1 MSHHQQ
7 VNSQTVLTIPEVA
20 TVGGVIACHR
30 LRRCEFPL
38 RCMWWCL
45 TIFIVWGCN
54 NNVLVQLIS
63 LLPNE
68 HNQQARST
76 CYRLYIAPQHRGI
89 LALTTP
95 ACAPLN
101 LRIVATNIFF
111 FVFLKRLDQCLT
123 RTATSSDSRTAA
135 TRGRCMSSL
144 QSLER
149 WSRSGGIAP
158 WRLKDPSWLAR
169 PNFCEAFISYH
180 LPWGLVR
187 WDISFWMVHIR
198 IRIYKWNK
206 MKRVKRTPHM
216 SAFSHCSLNMLKQTI
231 FACWVTPGGPTKNI
245 NISKSNCDQILSWLQ
260 VMVSNVSSHPSPGCT
275 FGWSSGFRS
284 AHGCP
289 RSPRWC
295 FTTV

>member
-1 MSHHQQ
+1 M
-7 VNSQTVLTIPEVA
+7 L
-20 TVGGVIACHR
+20 
-30 LRRCEFPL
+30 
-38 RCMWWCL
+38 
-45 TIFIVWGCN
+45 
-54 NNVLVQLIS
+54 
-63 LLPNE
+63 
-68 HNQQARST
+68 QALHRST
-76 CYRLYIAPQHRGI
+76 ASWHFSIDDPRLVLPLTSGLSPQTSFSSFSWSDWISVSLEQLHPVI
-89 LALTTP
+89 LEQA
-95 ACAPLN
+95 
-101 LRIVATNIFF
+101 
-111 FVFLKRLDQCLT
+111 
-123 RTATSSDSRTAA
+123 
-135 TRGRCMSSL
+135 GRCMSSL

-180 LPWGLVR
+180 LPWGLGR
-187 WDISFWMVHIR
+187 WDISFWIVHIR

-206 MKRVKRTPHM
+206 MKKVKRTPHM

-245 NISKSNCDQILSWLQ
+245 NISKSNCDQILSWLH

-284 AHGCP
+284 AHGSP